1 MVQRRWSSL
10 VGRTPILSAPRMPAE
25 RLDRVHQTLRR
36 RLDDAVEDVF
46 QRACLNGD
54 LDTARALLQVLEG
67 MHERR
72 QAKYGS
78 NRRLN
83 DDVLRRART
92 ELEQREYALT
102 NPPPPVDLGFPQG

>member
-10 VGRTPILSAPRMPAE
+10 VGRTPILSAQRLPAE
-25 RLDRVHQTLRR
+25 RLERVHQVLRR

-67 MHERR
+67 MHDRR
-72 QAKYGS
+72 QAKHGN

-83 DDVLRRART
+83 DDVLRRARA
-92 ELEQREYALT
+92 ELEQREAALV
-102 NPPPPVDLGFPQG
+102 NPPPPVDLGFSAG